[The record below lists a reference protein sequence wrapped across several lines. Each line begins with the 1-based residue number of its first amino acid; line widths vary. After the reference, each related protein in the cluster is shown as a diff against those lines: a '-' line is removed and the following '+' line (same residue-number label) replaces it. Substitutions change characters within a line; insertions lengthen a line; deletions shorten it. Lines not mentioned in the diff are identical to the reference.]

1 MGEDEGRQAR
11 RWGSNVRRIARAHY
25 DALEAHHSV
34 AAIVRAFLRVPP
46 GTARPALVRALE
58 ERHGGARP

>member
-1 MGEDEGRQAR
+1 M
-11 RWGSNVRRIARAHY
+11 RRIARAHY